1 MSWSTAS
8 RDTREMVLTP
18 APESA
23 AQARRFV
30 AGALDA
36 LGARASRDI
45 GVLLTS
51 ELVTNALL
59 YAQSRVTVRVGSAEA
74 DLPVGC
80 VRVEVSDESSHPVR
94 ERNAG
99 PDATSGRGL
108 SIVDKLADRW
118 GVEEVPG
125 DGKVVWFEVPRG

>member
-1 MSWSTAS
+1 MI
-8 RDTREMVLTP
+8 LTP

-30 AGALDA
+30 AGALEA
-36 LGARASRDI
+36 LGARASRDV

-59 YAQSRVTVRVGSAEA
+59 YAQSPVVVRVGASGAPA
-74 DLPVGC
+74 GS
-80 VRVEVSDESSHPVR
+80 VRIEVSDESAHPVR

-99 PDATSGRGL
+99 LDATSGRGL
-108 SIVDKLADRW
+108 SIVKKLATRW
-118 GVEEVPG
+118 GVDEIPG
-125 DGKVVWFEVPRG
+125 DGKTVWFEVPAA